1 MTDPPHD
8 PTICENCG
16 GVATYARK
24 ALSDAE
30 AMLGMKQMD
39 ISDLRARIAALE
51 AEREDKRVGYERLL
65 AFYLGQY
72 RERVAALEAERDH
85 WHSAAAKRREA
96 LEECA
101 AYFKAQK
108 CKGAPYLLVAEALTP
123 EEKP

>member
-1 MTDPPHD
+1 MSAEPNPDFRWPGQGRID
-8 PTICENCG
+8 ELERDL
-16 GVATYARK
+16 ATAR
-24 ALSDAE
+24 D
-30 AMLGMKQMD
+30 
-39 ISDLRARIAALE
+39 RI
-51 AEREDKRVGYERLL
+51 
-65 AFYLGQY
+65 
-72 RERVAALEAERDH
+72 AALEAERDH